1 MDIAVHFVSLLWDM
15 LRQAHRL
22 GHGAAAVATLAERRK
37 SSLEALVEHC
47 KILVLAVAV
56 LVAGGAGAHSPM
68 WSFFWHHEDCWYCTS
83 CVVKT
88 LLRRR
93 TQMFVVVQTHRDWRT
108 KIAVVQFKH
117 SAASRRRGTRC

>member
-68 WSFFWHHEDCWYCTS
+68 WSFSWHHEDL
-83 CVVKT
+83 V
-88 LLRRR
+88 LHELRRQDSSSQKNANVR
-93 TQMFVVVQTHRDWRT
+93 SSNSPRMANENCR
-108 KIAVVQFKH
+108 
-117 SAASRRRGTRC
+117 S